1 MGLDPCVKKLL
12 RVETKG
18 AFSYYRSLQELYEK
32 CPMDATVVDVNVE
45 LFKKPE
51 RGFYFSCF
59 LYKKSAPSHNFS
71 PKISKPEWTGQ
82 NGFLITE

>member
-1 MGLDPCVKKLL
+1 MCKMGLDPCVKKLL

-45 LFKKPE
+45 LFKKPD

-59 LYKKSAPSHNFS
+59 LQKKCSLS
-71 PKISKPEWTGQ
+71 
-82 NGFLITE
+82 